1 MDRFHCVT
9 GWPSDANTLTLHASR
24 FTLHAYVV
32 NSHPPAIAKGTL
44 SCEVGLRQPSL
55 FSCRFT
61 IRVIPVF
68 FMAAVLL
75 GMRAFCAFTYPGRTT
90 HVYMY
95 GDVTCTT
102 LCAALWDTAA
112 NRLVRIVDCELL
124 RGSAAELHF
133 CCQIGIHQC
142 GAPVQRG
149 TNLLRRDSQSTA
161 QIRSRQV
168 GAIHFRFAKNRT
180 RQKSSA

>member
-1 MDRFHCVT
+1 MDRFRCVT
-9 GWPSDANTLTLHASR
+9 GSPSDANTL
-24 FTLHAYVV
+24 TLHAYVV

-61 IRVIPVF
+61 IRLIPVF

-75 GMRAFCAFTYPGRTT
+75 GMRAFCAFTYP
-90 HVYMY
+90 
-95 GDVTCTT
+95 
-102 LCAALWDTAA
+102 DTAA
-112 NRLVRIVDCELL
+112 TRLVRIVDCELL
-124 RGSAAELHF
+124 RGSAAKLHF
-133 CCQIGIHQC
+133 GRKIGIHQC
-142 GAPVQRG
+142 CAPVQRG
-149 TNLLRRDSQSTA
+149 TNLLRRDSRSAA

>member
-1 MDRFHCVT
+1 MDRFRCVT

-24 FTLHAYVV
+24 AYVV

-61 IRVIPVF
+61 IRVIAVF
-68 FMAAVLL
+68 VRAAILL
-75 GMRAFCAFTYPGRTT
+75 EVRAFRTFIYPDAATT
-90 HVYMY
+90 
-95 GDVTCTT
+95 
-102 LCAALWDTAA
+102 
-112 NRLVRIVDCELL
+112 RLVRIVDCELL